1 MYQLLQEA
9 GHIQCLHLMYAEVA
23 WELVYSGTQ
32 AQLQMIINPDYLPIF
47 PFLMTMQVPSNT
59 KTVEAKSSLNIF
71 LFLV

>member
-1 MYQLLQEA
+1 MYQLLQES

-23 WELVYSGTQ
+23 WELVYSQ